1 MKRMFH
7 LAAVGMLLVGLSGCN
22 SGWPSLFCCNKNNN
36 EECYEVIEGGECCD
50 STNYYSPSDAGVQ
63 YVPTPTRAPTK
74 VDELPMPGPDRSST

>member
-22 SGWPSLFCCNKNNN
+22 SGWPSLFCCNKNKN

-63 YVPTPTRAPTK
+63 YVPAPTRAPTK
-74 VDELPMPGPDRSST
+74 VDDLPLPGPDRSST